1 MKLKEDLRKRFSME
15 GKIEIGDFYC
25 SPDPKTVSRIYTLD
39 QIEKY
44 KVLIAQRKGA
54 YYEETDQWLYDALD
68 KNSIKD
74 KDVII
79 VGSEQPW
86 YETIANVYSSKPC
99 VCLEYNE
106 RICES
111 DTIKCYQY
119 KDYDS
124 LPKFDA
130 CISVSSI
137 EHSGLGRYGDEID
150 PDGDI
155 KAMQSIKNL
164 LRVGGL
170 CFLSVPIG
178 EDRVMWNAHRVY
190 GEIRLKEILEGWEMI
205 DSYGLSDE
213 LLKTSVNS
221 RETVQPV
228 LVLKSI

>member
-1 MKLKEDLRKRFSME
+1 MKLKGDLREKFSMG

-25 SPDPKTVSRIYTLD
+25 SPDPKTASRTYTLD
-39 QIEKY
+39 QIRKY
-44 KVLIAQRKGA
+44 EALITQRKGA
-54 YYEETDQWLYDALD
+54 YYEETDKWLYDALD

-86 YETIANVYSSKPC
+86 YETIACVYSGNGC
-99 VCLEYNE
+99 ACLEYNE
-106 RICES
+106 RICEL
-111 DTIKCYQY
+111 DKIKCYQY

-124 LPKFDA
+124 LPKFDV

-137 EHSGLGRYGDEID
+137 EHSGLGRYGDKID

-155 KAMQSIKNL
+155 KAMQSIKAL
-164 LRVGGL
+164 LKYGGI

-190 GEIRLKEILEGWEMI
+190 GNIRLELLLDGWELI
-205 DSYGLSDE
+205 DSYGMSDE
-213 LLKTSVNS
+213 LLKTSNNS
-221 RETVQPV
+221 RATVQPV
-228 LVLKSI
+228 LVLKDI